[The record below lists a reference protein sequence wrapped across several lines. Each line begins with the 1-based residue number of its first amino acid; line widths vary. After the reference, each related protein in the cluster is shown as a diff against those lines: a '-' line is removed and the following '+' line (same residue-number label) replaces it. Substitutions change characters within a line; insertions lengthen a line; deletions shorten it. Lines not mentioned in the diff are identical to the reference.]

1 MIDEK
6 TVLKVAQ
13 IARINLTEEEAKKF
27 AKDLQ
32 NVLEAFET
40 LESVDTKGI
49 KPSFQPIEIKNVLRE
64 DTVEKSLTQKE
75 ALSNTKN
82 KESGYFK
89 GPKTI

>member
-40 LESVDTKGI
+40 LKSVDTKGV
-49 KPSFQPIEIKNVLRE
+49 KPSFQPIEIKNVMRKDE
-64 DTVEKSLTQKE
+64 VEKSLTQKQ

-89 GPKTI
+89 GPKAV